1 MAESNSNDK
10 QEYFPWKQP
19 DGVNRIGLKMNNS
32 LTGTLTPFV
41 LPAGSNRVKWYIC
54 GPTVYDS
61 AHIGHA
67 SNYMRFDVVRRILSE
82 YFGYTVEVQ
91 MNVTDI
97 DDKIIK
103 KANERGV
110 PASEVSVY
118 YEREFLEDMAALN
131 VRAPDHLTRV
141 TEFIPEIISYIQKI
155 IENGF
160 GYVADGSV
168 YFDTSAF
175 RAAGYGYSK
184 TDPSRANPSERSE
197 ELLAEAEGALAD
209 GAGKKQSGDFA
220 LWKRSKEGEP
230 WWESP
235 WGNGRPGWHIEC
247 SAMAQVLG
255 DRLTIHA
262 GGVDLRF
269 PHHANE
275 IAQAEA
281 FHCCHQWVDYFLHS
295 GHLHIRGRKMSK
307 SLKNFITIRE
317 FLEKF
322 NARQMRLLFL
332 GHKYDAP
339 MDYAENSM
347 TEAINLDRT
356 IADFFGNLKAKL
368 REGRKRDDENVR
380 PSEKGAALMDELK
393 LAQDE
398 IHLALCN
405 NFDTPKAMSVLQ
417 SLMRSTNGYMST
429 DSEYSLIVLEA
440 VGRYLTRM
448 FNVFGLTP
456 MPEIV
461 YGVAGDGEG
470 ATREEVVG
478 PILDAFTEFR
488 EQVRTIARGGGED
501 AIKKLL
507 QLSDRVRDETLPPLG
522 VRLEDGSGKSVWKLE
537 DPETLMLEINRKKE
551 EEEEKRKQK
560 EALKKLRLKK
570 ELEELLA
577 GRVAPENL
585 FRDSEEFQGL
595 YKEFDED
602 GLPTVAANG
611 KEVSKSQRK
620 ALEKRLKKQKKL
632 HDKYKTAVVA
642 GKIQA

>member
-1 MAESNSNDK
+1 MTESSSNER
-10 QEYFPWKQP
+10 QEHFAWNQP
-19 DGVNRIGLKMNNS
+19 NGVNRTGLKVNNS
-32 LTGTLTPFV
+32 LTGTLTPFI
-41 LPAGSNRVKWYIC
+41 LPNDSNRVKWYIC

-110 PASEVSVY
+110 SASEISVF

-131 VRAPDHLTRV
+131 VSAPDHLTRV
-141 TEFIPEIISYIQKI
+141 TEFVPEIISYIEKI

-168 YFDTSAF
+168 YFDTTAF
-175 RAAGYGYSK
+175 RAAGHGYSK
-184 TDPSRANPSERSE
+184 TDPSRANPSEGSE
-197 ELLAEAEGALAD
+197 ELLAEGEGALAD
-209 GAGKKQSGDFA
+209 GAGKKERGDFA

-235 WGNGRPGWHIEC
+235 WGKGRPGWHIEC
-247 SAMAQVLG
+247 SAMAQVMG

-262 GGVDLRF
+262 GGIDLRF

-281 FHCCHQWVDYFLHS
+281 YHCCHQWVDYFLHS

-317 FLEKF
+317 YLEDY

-332 GHKYDAP
+332 GHKYDSP

-347 TEAINLDRT
+347 TEAVNLDRT

-368 REGRKRDDENVR
+368 RERQKLVSEHVR
-380 PSEKGAALMDELK
+380 PSKKGETLMDELK
-393 LAQDE
+393 QAQDE
-398 IHLALCN
+398 VHLALCN

-429 DSEYSLIVLEA
+429 DSDYSDIVLKA
-440 VGRYLTRM
+440 VGRYITQM
-448 FNVFGLTP
+448 FNVFGLTT
-456 MPEIV
+456 MPEIM
-461 YGVAGDGEG
+461 YGTTGDGEG
-470 ATREEVVG
+470 ASREEVVS
-478 PILDAFTEFR
+478 PYLDAFTEFR
-488 EQVRTIARGGGED
+488 EQVRTIARSGREN
-501 AIKKLL
+501 AIKEIL
-507 QLSDRVRDETLPPLG
+507 QLSDRVRNETLPPLG
-522 VRLEDGSGKSVWKLE
+522 VRLEDESEKSVWKLE
-537 DPETLMLEINRKKE
+537 DPKSLMLEIKRKE
-551 EEEEKRKQK
+551 EQEKEKRRQK
-560 EALKKLRLKK
+560 EALKEFRLKK
-570 ELEELLA
+570 EMEELMA
-577 GRVAPENL
+577 GRFAPENL
-585 FRDSEEFQGL
+585 FRDSEE
-595 YKEFDED
+595 YKGQFTEFDD
-602 GLPTVAANG
+602 KGLPTLNANG
-611 KEVSKSQRK
+611 EEVNKSKRK
-620 ALEKRLKKQKKL
+620 ALEKRLKKQRKL
-632 HDKYKTAVVA
+632 HDKYKTAVA
-642 GKIQA
+642 TGRIQA